1 MNTYKETLDF
11 LFSQLP
17 AFQNQGVTALNKKL
31 DKTKAL
37 DAYYG
42 SPHRSY
48 KTIHVGG
55 TNGKGSVSHLL
66 ASILQS
72 AGYRV
77 GLYTSPHLKDF
88 RERIRVNGVPCSE
101 EYVVDFVA
109 THREMILEQKPS
121 FFEMTVAMAFEYFQR
136 EKVDW
141 AVVEVGMGGRFDSTN
156 IIQPM
161 ISIVTNISKDHQAIL
176 GNSLKEIAREK
187 AGIFK
192 QGVPVIIGEYDEEVA
207 PVFEKTATFVG
218 TSLTFASE
226 EQNLE
231 NICKDNTSMTFD
243 WREYHGLRTPL
254 RTLYQEKNI
263 NTALT
268 AVAEMRRLGIVEI
281 GEDAIREGCEL
292 VLAQTGL
299 KGRWQ
304 VLGHSPLVIC
314 ETGHNEAGLRIAMA
328 ELANLSYEQ
337 LHFILGVSDDKNLSA
352 ILPLLPTDAIY
363 YFTKAQVVR
372 AMNPIKL
379 QEAAKAYALNGGVFA
394 SVAEALEN
402 AIKSA
407 DTKDVI
413 YVGGSMFVV
422 AELDL

>member
-17 AFQNQGVTALNKKL
+17 AFQNQGIVALNKKL

-37 DAYYG
+37 DNYYG
-42 SPHRSY
+42 HPHKDY

-55 TNGKGSVSHLL
+55 TNGKGSVSHLI

-72 AGYRV
+72 AGYKV

-88 RERIRVNGVPCSE
+88 RERIRVNGVLCSE
-101 EYVVDFVA
+101 EYVVRFVKK
-109 THREMILEQKPS
+109 HQQMILEQKPS

-136 EKVDW
+136 ENVDW

-156 IIQPM
+156 IINPM
-161 ISIVTNISKDHQAIL
+161 ISVLTNISKDHQAIL
-176 GNSLKEIAREK
+176 GNSLEEIAREK

-192 QGVPVIIGEYDEEVA
+192 KDVPVVVGEYDEEVA
-207 PVFEKTATFVG
+207 TIFRETAEAVG
-218 TSLTFASE
+218 TSLKFASE
-226 EQNLE
+226 EQGLE
-231 NICKDNTSMTFD
+231 HIRKDNVSMTFD
-243 WREYHGLRTPL
+243 WGAYRGLHTPL
-254 RTLYQEKNI
+254 RASYQEKNI

-268 AVAEMRRLGIVEI
+268 TISELQRLGIIEVSE
-281 GEDAIREGCEL
+281 EALREGCEM
-292 VLAQTGL
+292 VIAQTGL

-304 VLGHSPLVIC
+304 VLGHSPLVVC
-314 ETGHNEAGLRIAMA
+314 ETGHNEAGLRVAME

-337 LHFILGVSDDKNLSA
+337 LHFIIGVSDDKNLSD
-352 ILPLLPTDAIY
+352 ILPLLPKDAIY
-363 YFTKAQVVR
+363 YFTKAQVLR
-372 AMNPIKL
+372 AMCPEKL
-379 QEAAKAYALNGGVFA
+379 QENARSYALKGGVYS
-394 SVAEALEN
+394 SVSEALAVAMQN
-402 AIKSA
+402 A
-407 DTKDVI
+407 DNDDVI